1 MRKAR
6 VLIVLVAG
14 LSLAAGQWA
23 NASGT
28 HNASKPT
35 ASGPSHGILYPLA
48 QEGMGASH
56 KHHNSQVA
64 SLNDGDSASQTECK
78 ISNNSGAAN
87 FNLDCDGIFP
97 NNEPHI
103 VVDPA
108 DPDHMV
114 A

>member
-1 MRKAR
+1 MRRAR

-28 HNASKPT
+28 HSTASKPT
-35 ASGPSHGILYPLA
+35 TNRPTHGLLYPLA
-48 QEGMGASH
+48 LEGIGASH

-64 SLNDGDSASQTECK
+64 SLSDGDSASQTECK
-78 ISNNSGAAN
+78 ISNNAGAAN

-97 NNEPHI
+97 NN
-103 VVDPA
+103 
-108 DPDHMV
+108 
-114 A
+114 